1 MELEKYL
8 NPQQI
13 KAVKSTEKPLLVIAG
28 AGSGKTRV
36 LTYRI
41 AYPIKNKGV
50 DPFNIL
56 AITFTNK
63 AAKEMKRRVVELV
76 GRVGEYMWVSTF
88 HSFCARLLRYE
99 IHRLGM
105 SRNYVIYDADDSLD
119 LISSVEKEL
128 SLDIKK
134 FPPKVMQSV
143 ISDAKNKLIDYE
155 TFSKRAT
162 DYFEKAV
169 AEVYQMYQEKL
180 FKANALD
187 FDDLLLFT
195 VDVLNMYPE
204 VRKRYQEKFKYILV
218 DEFQDTN
225 IAQNEI
231 VLLLSREHQRI
242 CVVGDDDQS
251 IYSWRGAEIKNII
264 NFEKQFTKPEV
275 IRLEQN
281 YRSTQNILNAAN
293 CIIKNNKNR
302 KEKKLWTENPEGEL
316 VSKYTASDE
325 KEEVNFVLR
334 KIEEYMREK
343 NKRYRDFAIFYRTN
357 AQSRAVEETLIR
369 RNIPYKIYGGLRF
382 YDRKEIKDMLAY
394 MKLIV
399 NPKDVVSLMRIV
411 NVPRRRIGK
420 TTISLIEN
428 YSIKNKMTFCE
439 AFYRSSEI
447 NLLGESTKERINDF
461 ISLMA
466 DLREYS
472 MKNGV
477 SRVLKRIW
485 EKTGYMKELEQEN
498 TIEALNRIENLKELL
513 TVTMEY
519 DDNFRFNST
528 VADLTAF
535 DEGIMGSTGRAA
547 SAGTGAGATG
557 VPDKEGIEGIADK
570 TGKVIERSAVSMTGM
585 GSEREEV
592 SGENGGA
599 FGENNP
605 ENGLYNLD
613 GFLEEVSLLT
623 DIDNYDESTDGLVL
637 MTLHNAKGL
646 EFPVVFIIG
655 MEEGIFP
662 HSRSM
667 NSIEE
672 LEEERRLCYVGI
684 TRAMEKVFLT
694 SSIFHN
700 IYGENGYRTVSRF
713 VNEISPELVIDENKV
728 DLQSRRYRPEK
739 HKKDHSDIYI
749 YDEGDVIEHK
759 YWGQG
764 EILRVKKLPDD
775 CEIDV
780 MFKSAGLK
788 HLLVSFAPIKK
799 VE

>member
-1 MELEKYL
+1 LELEKYL

-41 AYPIKNKGV
+41 AYLIKNKGV

-63 AAKEMKRRVVELV
+63 AAKEMKRRVIELV
-76 GRVGEYMWVSTF
+76 GRIGEYMWVSTF

-105 SRNYVIYDADDSLD
+105 SRNYVIYDADDSLN
-119 LISSVEKEL
+119 LISSIEKEMDM
-128 SLDIKK
+128 DIKK
-134 FPPKVMQSV
+134 FPPKAVQSI

-162 DYFEKAV
+162 DYFEKAA
-169 AEVYQMYQEKL
+169 AEVYQTYQEKL

-195 VDVLNMYPE
+195 VDILNMYPE
-204 VRKRYQEKFKYILV
+204 VRKKYQEKFKYILV

-231 VLLLSREHQRI
+231 VLLLAREHQRI

-264 NFEKQFTKPEV
+264 NFEKQFVNTEV

-281 YRSTQNILNAAN
+281 YRSTKNILNVAN

-302 KEKKLWTENPEGEL
+302 KEKKLWTENLEGEP
-316 VSKYTASDE
+316 VSKYMASDE
-325 KEEVNFVLR
+325 KEEVDFVLR

-343 NKRYRDFAIFYRTN
+343 NKKYRDFAIFYRTN

-394 MKLIV
+394 MKLVV

-411 NVPRRRIGK
+411 NVPRRKIGK
-420 TTISLIEN
+420 STISIIEK
-428 YSIKNKMTFCE
+428 YSVKNKMTFCE

-466 DLREYS
+466 DLRDYS

-519 DDNFRFNST
+519 DDNFKLNSI
-528 VADLTAF
+528 VADLSAS
-535 DEGIMGSTGRAA
+535 DRGIAG
-547 SAGTGAGATG
+547 SAGGAGVTVVVNAADKGGTAGKSGKSREVISTDEAGKAGETGAVSATG
-557 VPDKEGIEGIADK
+557 EIEA
-570 TGKVIERSAVSMTGM
+570 TGG
-585 GSEREEV
+585 
-592 SGENGGA
+592 NGL
-599 FGENNP
+599 

-623 DIDNYDESTDGLVL
+623 DIDNYDESTDSLVL

-667 NSIEE
+667 NSVEE

-684 TRAMEKVFLT
+684 TRAMKKVFLT
-694 SSIFHN
+694 SSIFHS
-700 IYGENGYRTVSRF
+700 IYGDTGYRIVSRF
-713 VNEISPELVIDENKV
+713 VNEINPELVVDENKAELR
-728 DLQSRRYRPEK
+728 DRKDWLK
-739 HKKDHSDIYI
+739 IHKKDYI
-749 YDEGDVIEHK
+749 DMCTYKKGDVIEHK

-764 EILRVKKLPDD
+764 EVLNVKKLPDD

-780 MFKSAGLK
+780 MFESAGLK

-799 VE
+799 IE